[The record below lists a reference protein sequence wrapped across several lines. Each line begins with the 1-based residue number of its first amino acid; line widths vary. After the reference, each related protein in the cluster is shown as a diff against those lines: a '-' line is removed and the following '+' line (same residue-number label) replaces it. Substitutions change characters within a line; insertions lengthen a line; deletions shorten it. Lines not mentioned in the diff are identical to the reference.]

1 MKKILTSIAAGSLLA
16 ALALGVSSNLL
27 ADGPTFTTIDFPGS
41 IGTLVQ
47 GTNNRGDIVG
57 LYTSADKATHGFL
70 FSRGQFIS
78 IDFPGAAFT
87 EVWGI
92 GPRGDILGD
101 YSDTLSGSGLHHG
114 FVLSTDGVFTTI
126 DFPGAV
132 SSYAVGMNSHGDI
145 LGSHNFSDNVN
156 HNFVMSGSQFPNS
169 GHFTQLEDVPGA
181 GTTVAI
187 AILGSDVVGGYV
199 AADKTGHGFL
209 LSDGQFITIDY
220 PAAGV
225 TNTVVNTIDS
235 RGEMAGRYVTNGVNH
250 GFLLSGGQF
259 HGFDYPG
266 ATYTAVEAIAAN
278 GDLLGR
284 YRDSNNVVHGFR
296 LTDLGLA
303 CVSSGS

>member
-1 MKKILTSIAAGSLLA
+1 MKTILISIALGSLLA

-27 ADGPTFTTIDFPGS
+27 AAGPTFITIDFPGAIS
-41 IGTLVQ
+41 TQVQ
-47 GTNNRGDIVG
+47 GTNHRGDIVG

-70 FSRGQFIS
+70 LSRGQFIS

-101 YSDTLSGSGLHHG
+101 YSDTLTGGGSHHG

-132 SSYAVGMNSHGDI
+132 SSYAVGMNSYGDI

-169 GHFTQLEDVPGA
+169 GQFTQFEDVPGA

-199 AADKTGHGFL
+199 DAAKIGHGFL
-209 LSDGQFITIDY
+209 LSDGQFTTIDY

-225 TNTVVNTIDS
+225 TNTVVNAING

-259 HGFDYPG
+259 HGLDYPG
-266 ATYTAVEAIAAN
+266 ATYTAVEAIAVN

-284 YRDSNNVVHGFR
+284 YRDSNNAVHGFR
-296 LTDLGLA
+296 LTGFGLA
-303 CVSSGS
+303 CVSSGL